1 MFGLPILEVA
11 IGLCFIYLLLA
22 LICSTINETI
32 AGITSRRAKLLEQGI
47 NSLLGD
53 NPGLKQKL
61 FAHPL
66 IASLASG
73 SSGPSYIPSSKFAL
87 ALMDVVTGP
96 EKAPND
102 GAALR
107 AASGVTTPGKHNFQ
121 QTLCAVL
128 VDERTHL
135 HSDQAKIEDW
145 YNDAMARVSGWY
157 KRNTLVW
164 IWALAAVVT
173 LALNADTFTIFRVL
187 WTNQGVRSAVVESA
201 KARAQAP
208 RPEELVPLVEYSEQ
222 DKPKE
227 AASVNPQSHA
237 VLTDSER
244 AELNQLTSWKT
255 DIGKWQKMDTGPL
268 VGDILLHLL
277 GWLFTIAAVSLGAP
291 FWFDMLNKFMNVRN
305 SGPPTGQA
313 SNSTPPSGPSS
324 NTAAPAATPTNA

>member
-11 IGLCFIYLLLA
+11 IGLCFVYLLLA

-32 AGITSRRAKLLEQGI
+32 AGITSRRAKLLEKGV

-73 SSGPSYIPSSKFAL
+73 SQGPSYIPSSKFAL

-96 EKAPND
+96 DKAAND
-102 GAALR
+102 PIALR
-107 AASGVTTPGKHNFQ
+107 AAPGITSAGQHNFR
-121 QTLCAVL
+121 QTLAAVL
-128 VDERTHL
+128 ADDRDHVRT
-135 HSDQAKIEDW
+135 DQAKIEDW

-157 KRNTLVW
+157 KRNTVIW
-164 IWALAAVVT
+164 IWALAAIVT
-173 LALNADTFTIFRVL
+173 FALNADTFTIFRVL

-208 RPEELVPLVEYSEQ
+208 RPEQLVPLVEYSDQ
-222 DKPKE
+222 DHPKN
-227 AASVNPQSHA
+227 AAPVDPQSNA
-237 VLTDSER
+237 VLNDQER
-244 AELNQLTSWKT
+244 AELGQLISWNS
-255 DIGKWQKMDTGPL
+255 DIAKWKKMNTGAF
-268 VGDILLHLL
+268 VGDLLLHLL

-291 FWFDMLNKFMNVRN
+291 FWFDTLNKFMNVRS

-313 SNSTPPSGPSS
+313 SNSAPPAS
-324 NTAAPAATPTNA
+324 TPTNA